1 MYIHATYSFMH
12 SNEAVGFYKKK
23 VKEITQTSMRRA
35 SKFNLLSL
43 YGACKCIEDRVIP
56 SDTSIYIGSEF
67 GVVSGVQK
75 VMESLNEEPVIVM
88 PFDFLNMNGNNAGFA
103 ISKVLDTN
111 GENIL
116 MTASD
121 LTFELTLKQAF
132 YKCEQNKNFS
142 ALIGGVDESIVE
154 IDRYQ
159 TYVIDQ
165 KQIPYDGSCWL
176 YCNNEANNAIAKI
189 TSVQNFANEQSL
201 DEYIASNHFDEI
213 SYNFLARSTVEKAY
227 FYGTQSANDIIDLLR
242 SEEKH
247 LAYVSKDRQGRF
259 IFIEIDK
266 L

>member
-12 SNEAVGFYKKK
+12 SNQTAGFYKKK
-23 VKEITQTSMRRA
+23 VKEITSTSMRRA

-43 YGACKCIEDRVIP
+43 YGACKCMEERVVP
-56 SDTSIYIGSEF
+56 SDTSIYIASEF
-67 GVVSGVQK
+67 AVVSGVQK

-88 PFDFLNMNGNNAGFA
+88 PFDFLNMNGNNAGFT
-103 ISKVLDTN
+103 ISKILDTK

-132 YKCEQNKNFS
+132 YKSEQNKGFS
-142 ALIGGVDESIVE
+142 ALIGGVDESIAD
-154 IDRYQ
+154 IDQYQ
-159 TYVIDQ
+159 TYIIDQ

-176 YCNNEANNAIAKI
+176 HCNNDADDAIAKI
-189 TSVQNFANEQSL
+189 ISVQNFVDKQCL
-201 DEYIASNHFDEI
+201 DRYLASKYFEEVA
-213 SYNFLARSTVEKAY
+213 YNFLSRPAPEKEY
-227 FYGTQSANDIIDLLR
+227 FYGTQSANDIIDLLK

-247 LAYVSKDRQGRF
+247 LAYISKDRKGRF
-259 IFIEIDK
+259 MLIEIDK